1 MKYCRYQ
8 GILPIRRLK
17 LLIENLLS
25 SKFFLYCCFTIDFF
39 FFWGGGLRVVS
50 DLFLLMGS
58 ASFRFQ
64 SLSLFPYCSYL
75 LAESGFIDQLF
86 TILLDWICCRV
97 SARIPWLSE
106 KFGISTWKLI
116 YKQCNLSCFWIDS
129 MSMSWNFILSMWIAW
144 IILWV
149 WCTCFVC
156 GLSGVLR
163 ELLCSH
169 LCCTYILM
177 LSSKT
182 GLVDADHQF
191 D

>member
-1 MKYCRYQ
+1 M
-8 GILPIRRLK
+8 
-17 LLIENLLS
+17 LL
-25 SKFFLYCCFTIDFF
+25 YYWFF
-39 FFWGGGLRVVS
+39 FFWGLRVVS
-50 DLFLLMGS
+50 DYFLLMGS

-75 LAESGFIDQLF
+75 LAESGFIDQLY
-86 TILLDWICCRV
+86 TILLDWICFRV
-97 SARIPWLSE
+97 SVRIPWLSE
-106 KFGISTWKLI
+106 KFGISTWKLM
-116 YKQCNLSCFWIDS
+116 YKQRNLSSFWIDS

-144 IILWV
+144 IILLV
-149 WCTCFVC
+149 WCACFVC

-163 ELLCSH
+163 DSLSSH
-169 LCCTYILM
+169 LCSTYIPM